1 MFYVIGGSN
10 IDIYCK
16 SDKELILKD
25 SNPCKLSYSFGG
37 VARNVVE
44 NLSNLHERICFISA
58 FGNDH
63 FGEAIKNDLIK
74 RNVDLSYCLTVDGY
88 STSTYI
94 AILNENDMFVGVND
108 MSVLNKLDKKHLSVL
123 CDVVKDDDLLF
134 LDTNLDREL
143 IEYILK
149 NIKGIKVCDAISAN
163 KVIKLDGLTKYLN
176 CLKLNELEAKTLS
189 KKDLSTKEEIVAY
202 IKSLINDGLK
212 EVLITGKDYLY
223 IGNNEQIVKYKHNAY
238 RQKPVNV
245 SGAGD
250 ALISYYMAMRY
261 KGKSIEDAARIGI
274 TASVLTVDENK
285 SVKDMDLNFVL
296 EKSKEIIIE
305 KEN

>member
-1 MFYVIGGSN
+1 M
-10 IDIYCK
+10 
-16 SDKELILKD
+16 
-25 SNPCKLSYSFGG
+25 
-37 VARNVVE
+37 
-44 NLSNLHERICFISA
+44 
-58 FGNDH
+58 
-63 FGEAIKNDLIK
+63 
-74 RNVDLSYCLTVDGY
+74 
-88 STSTYI
+88 
-94 AILNENDMFVGVND
+94 
-108 MSVLNKLDKKHLSVL
+108 
-123 CDVVKDDDLLF
+123 
-134 LDTNLDREL
+134 
-143 IEYILK
+143 
-149 NIKGIKVCDAISAN
+149 
-163 KVIKLDGLTKYLN
+163 
-176 CLKLNELEAKTLS
+176 NELEAKTLS
-189 KKDLSTKEEIVAY
+189 KKDLNTKEEIVAY
-202 IKSLINDGLK
+202 IKSLISDGLK